1 MTCRFATS
9 LILAVSL
16 AAAGTR
22 PARSASLYVAD
33 AQTATVVRFLLRQD
47 IPQPQPAGTLQ
58 LGNVPTHIA
67 VGPPGFLFVS
77 YAKQPVVDVFASQAR
92 GRAVPLR
99 VLALAKPPTAIA
111 VDSAGYLYLA
121 GVERGVIDIYAPGAS
136 GRAGPTARVVAP
148 NTSTIT
154 FVALDPQGRLFFVN
168 SNEGVPTLLEYADP
182 LTNPTFVRLIGFG
195 ALVSATAIDVM
206 HEAYVITGST
216 GNAGSIGAYSP
227 SACCAGYPV
236 DRTIAPL
243 RQTFVPVAIAIRNRY
258 AFVASGSVAQ
268 PGSSLVDTFDLF
280 GGTQRPLAVI
290 AGSFLPLPVA
300 IAVDL

>member
-1 MTCRFATS
+1 MTYRFATS

-22 PARSASLYVAD
+22 PAWSASLYVAD
-33 AQTATVVRFLLRQD
+33 AQTATVVRFPLQQD
-47 IPQPQPAGTLQ
+47 IPQLRPAGTLQ
-58 LGNVPTHIA
+58 LGNAPAHIA

-77 YAKQPVVDVFASQAR
+77 YGKQPVVDVFASQAR

-99 VLALAKPPTAIA
+99 ELAIAKPPTSIA
-111 VDSAGYLYLA
+111 VDSAGYLYVA
-121 GVERGVIDIYAPGAS
+121 GVESGVIDIYAPGAS
-136 GRAGPTARVVAP
+136 GRAGPFERILVS
-148 NTSTIT
+148 NTSATKL
-154 FVALDPQGRLFFVN
+154 VALDPQGRLFVVI
-168 SNEGVPTLLEYADP
+168 SSEGLLNLLEYADP
-182 LTNPTFVRLIGFG
+182 LTNPTFVRLIGFP
-195 ALVSATAIDVM
+195 ALVWSAAIDVM
-206 HEAYVITGST
+206 HEAYVIAGST
-216 GNAGSIGAYSP
+216 ESAGSIGAYSP

-243 RQTFVPVAIAIRNRY
+243 HQTFFPLAIAIRNRH
-258 AFVASGSVAQ
+258 AFVASGS
-268 PGSSLVDTFDLF
+268 GSSLVDTFDLF